1 MLIQVLGTIDV
12 LDPAEVALGGP
23 TQRRVL
29 SALLLHANAVV
40 SVDQLVD
47 AVWPDGG
54 VPERADHNVRTYVHR
69 LRTALGEVGDRIETA
84 GTGYR
89 LRVERDELDAT
100 RFEDLVDRAR
110 QLAGEADAE
119 GARQLLDEALG
130 LWRGRPF
137 DEFADEE
144 WTRAEV
150 TRLGEVRASAVEHR
164 FAALLDAG
172 RHTEVVGPLREAVGE
187 EPWREA
193 RRIQLALALY
203 RSGRQAEAL
212 RAIQRY
218 QSELADEI
226 GLVPS
231 AELDQLEH
239 RILEHDPTLVLASHR
254 QHMLR
259 DYQLDE
265 VIGEG
270 AFSLVWRGTQPSLG
284 RKVAIK
290 QIRAELANQPDF
302 VRRFETEAQ
311 TVAALEHPHI
321 VPLYDYWREPD
332 SAYLVMRYVAGGSL
346 ESEVLDGGLD
356 EARLRRLVDQVGSAL
371 HTAHRVGVI
380 HRDVKSANVLL
391 DAEGNFYLTDFGIAF
406 TGSAADD
413 ELATALSTGSPA
425 YASPEQLRRQALDSR
440 TDMYGFGITL
450 FEAATGRLPFVDAP
464 TQAALVKRQLE
475 DPVPTPS
482 SVKSGVPVWVD
493 QLIARATA
501 KNPSDRFGSMAEL
514 MAAVPDRSAG
524 TTDRGQRVAA
534 AAVIGELVN
543 PFKALRAFR
552 EADAADFYGRDR
564 LVARFVDVLS
574 RPGSA
579 GRLLAVVGPSGSGK
593 SSAVR
598 SGLLPRLRT
607 GAIAGSGDWFITTM
621 LPGSHP
627 FDELESA
634 LSRVA
639 VRQPGPLV
647 EMMRG
652 DDRGIAR
659 AINQILPDED
669 SELLLVIDQFEE
681 MFTHTA
687 DEERAQFLKGLL
699 AAVCEPRTR
708 LRIVVTIR
716 ADFLDG
722 PLRHPQLATRLETGT
737 ETVSPLA
744 ADELEA
750 AIVEPVRRQGA
761 TYEPGL
767 VARIMADVG
776 DQPGALP
783 LLQYALTE
791 LFDANVSGLLRAESY
806 DAIGGL
812 TGALA
817 TRADDTLTAM
827 NLDQQ
832 AAARRLF
839 GRLVNLGDGTEDTR
853 RRVRRRELGDG
864 PDMTKVID
872 TFGAVRLLVFDHDT
886 ATREPTVEIAHE
898 ALLQAWPRLGSWL
911 DNDRDELRTLRG
923 IGAATDAWLASDR
936 DDGELARSGRLDTVS
951 ELAGRRPD
959 VLNDYESEWV
969 SASQAAATAAEQAR
983 DSAAVRD
990 RSQNRRLRQLLV
1002 TAACLVVVA
1011 LIAAGTAVVLRN
1023 RAVANA
1029 EQALAAEQ
1037 NAVDAQAE
1045 AVANAEQAIA
1055 AEQNAVDAEAEAVAN
1070 AEQAIAAEQDA
1081 DIERLTALSAA
1092 QIAVAPDVAI
1102 LLALQANRRRD
1113 DIGTQSAV
1121 QRAIAAEATLAN
1133 IFPGRLGESERIHFS
1148 RDGSVG
1154 MTHSASIEI
1163 GRVQWFEPQTDVQIG
1178 NDFTAPAGIIE
1189 AAISGD
1195 GSVAALALVDGTVRF
1210 VDITGVELAR
1220 PYTLEGPANALSLDQ
1235 SGGRLLVSDVSTT
1248 RIVDVATGDLVSTY
1262 SVGEGAFSPGREI
1275 DAALSDDGSYFVLEV
1290 LRFPTED
1297 EVAVTGRSVIGG
1309 YDIVDAI
1316 TAERRERVEDDR
1328 RNGPEGS
1335 NIDQLLARGSVLEVT
1350 SLFLSTDDQLLV
1362 GYSDGTVAT
1371 RSVGDVTS
1379 TRTFQGPVG
1388 AVIAVGAA
1396 PDGTIAASSTDGLVH
1411 FWAADGTVLLSPVS
1425 VGGHVEEIAFADNG
1439 VAAMALKGGGIAAVD
1454 RSNSVMIDQRWD
1466 AVDGFSVSA
1475 FHGFYE
1481 NIDEPTEFDFYWQLR
1496 QLSNNEIVVNMP
1508 VATAFPHGFG
1518 NAPIYSADGE
1528 WSVTFGELVDAPIRI
1543 SEILGDQQFDVD
1555 VHGAYEQAFG
1565 SWPTMSSSTIR
1576 PGPDG
1581 QRVFAAVRDAA
1592 GGPTKAFWV
1601 DSATSEIVAGPI
1613 EFDAFGAAL
1622 VLDDGRVVV
1631 GGARFTFNILAADLR
1646 GPPIVVEGTQGFST
1660 FDSDPASGLVLVG
1673 GLNGDVGLVDV
1684 DAGSLELLEQVPGLP
1699 TAGAFSSDGR
1709 RIAVLSTGPVPGAPT
1724 QVQLIDVATGQRI
1737 GVPMRPFGTEPSA
1750 SGVSW
1755 ADDGSGVW
1763 VSTEDGPV
1771 RFAADPTGWREIA
1784 CGIVHRELTSAEW
1797 RLFVSDTDPQV
1808 SACT

>member
-1 MLIQVLGTIDV
+1 MQIQVLGTIDV

-29 SALLLHANAVV
+29 SALLLHSNRVV

-47 AVWPDGG
+47 AVWPDGE
-54 VPERADHNVRTYVHR
+54 VPERAEHNVRTYVHR
-69 LRTALGEVGDRIETA
+69 LRTALGEAGDRIETA

-110 QLAGEADAE
+110 ELAAGADAD

-172 RHTEVVGPLREAVGE
+172 RHTEVVGPLQEAVTA

-193 RRIQLALALY
+193 RRVQLALALY

-212 RAIQRY
+212 RAIQHYR
-218 QSELADEI
+218 SELADEI

-231 AELDQLEH
+231 TELDELEH
-239 RILEHDPTLVLASHR
+239 RILDHDPTLVPASHR
-254 QHMLR
+254 RHMLH

-332 SAYLVMRYVAGGSL
+332 SAYLVMRYIAGGSL
-346 ESEVLDGGLD
+346 ESEVLDRGLD

-371 HTAHRVGVI
+371 YTAHRVGVI

-440 TDMYGFGITL
+440 TDVYGFGITL

-482 SVKSGVPVWVD
+482 SVTNGVPAWVD
-493 QLIARATA
+493 QLVARATA
-501 KNPSDRFGSMAEL
+501 KNPADRFGSMAEL
-514 MAAVPDRSAG
+514 MAAVPDGSAG
-524 TTDRGQRVAA
+524 TTDRGHRVAVA
-534 AAVIGELVN
+534 TVVGDLVN

-564 LVARFVDVLS
+564 LVARFVDVLG

-607 GAIAGSGDWFITTM
+607 GAVPGSDDWFITTM

-681 MFTHTA
+681 LFTHTVDA
-687 DEERAQFLKGLL
+687 ERTRFLAGLL
-699 AAVCEPRTR
+699 TAVQEPRTR
-708 LRIVVTIR
+708 LRVVVTIR

-722 PLRHPQLATRLETGT
+722 PLRHPQLASRLETAT
-737 ETVSPLA
+737 VTVSPLA

-761 TYEPGL
+761 AYEPGL
-767 VARIMADVG
+767 VARILADVG

-791 LFDANVSGLLRAESY
+791 LFDANVAGLLQTESY
-806 DAIGGL
+806 EAIGGL

-817 TRADDTLTAM
+817 SRAEDTLTAM
-827 NLDQQ
+827 PPDQQ
-832 AAARRLF
+832 AVARRVF
-839 GRLVNLGDGTEDTR
+839 GRLVTLGDGTEDTR
-853 RRVRRRELGDG
+853 RRVRRRELGGD
-864 PDMTKVID
+864 DDTNHVID
-872 TFGAVRLLVFDHDT
+872 TFGTARLLVFDHDT

-898 ALLQAWPRLGSWL
+898 ALLRAWPRLRSWL
-911 DNDRDELRTLRG
+911 DDDRDDLRTLRG
-923 IGAATDAWLASDR
+923 IGSATDAWLASGR

-951 ELAGRRPD
+951 EFSGRRPD
-959 VLNDYESEWV
+959 VLNERELEWV
-969 SASQAAATAAEQAR
+969 TASQAAAAAADRAR
-983 DSAAVRD
+983 TEAAVRD
-990 RSQNRRLRQLLV
+990 RRQNRRLRQLLAA
-1002 TAACLVVVA
+1002 AACLVVVA
-1011 LIAAGTAVVLRN
+1011 LVAAGTAVVQRN
-1023 RAVANA
+1023 RAVDSERSAVEAQNA
-1029 EQALAAEQ
+1029 ALAAEAE
-1037 NAVDAQAE
+1037 AVISAEEAVAAQQAAVSAEDAAVAAQAE
-1045 AVANAEQAIA
+1045 AVT
-1055 AEQNAVDAEAEAVAN
+1055 N

-1092 QIAVAPDVAI
+1092 QIGVAPDIAI
-1102 LLALQANRRRD
+1102 LLALEANRRRD
-1113 DIGTQSAV
+1113 DVGTQGAV
-1121 QRAIAAEATLAN
+1121 QTAIATEPRLSRVIPKQLAGLTETTFSGDGTVGVTWSVDDGTFIWFDAETGE
-1133 IFPGRLGESERIHFS
+1133 PLGQPF
-1148 RDGSVG
+1148 SVG
-1154 MTHSASIEI
+1154 
-1163 GRVQWFEPQTDVQIG
+1163 RVL
-1178 NDFTAPAGIIE
+1178 DFVE
-1189 AAISGD
+1189 VSGD
-1195 GSVAALALVDGTVRF
+1195 GSVIAFASADQRTVVVRRDGDEMSTLLEVDGFPV
-1210 VDITGVELAR
+1210 
-1220 PYTLEGPANALSLDQ
+1220 ALDR
-1235 SGGRLLVSDVSTT
+1235 SGNT
-1248 RIVDVATGDLVSTY
+1248 
-1262 SVGEGAFSPGREI
+1262 
-1275 DAALSDDGSYFVLEV
+1275 
-1290 LRFPTED
+1290 
-1297 EVAVTGRSVIGG
+1297 
-1309 YDIVDAI
+1309 
-1316 TAERRERVEDDR
+1316 
-1328 RNGPEGS
+1328 
-1335 NIDQLLARGSVLEVT
+1335 
-1350 SLFLSTDDQLLV
+1350 
-1362 GYSDGTVAT
+1362 
-1371 RSVGDVTS
+1371 
-1379 TRTFQGPVG
+1379 
-1388 AVIAVGAA
+1388 IA
-1396 PDGTIAASSTDGLVH
+1396 IAASSDLTHFIEVPSGNVRSSHRHPANERPMRFKFLDDGDD
-1411 FWAADGTVLLSPVS
+1411 AVLWWQLGDFDP
-1425 VGGHVEEIAFADNG
+1425 HT
-1439 VAAMALKGGGIAAVD
+1439 GGGIDVIGTTTGERRARFLD
-1454 RSNSVMIDQRWD
+1454 
-1466 AVDGFSVSA
+1466 DG
-1475 FHGFYE
+1475 
-1481 NIDEPTEFDFYWQLR
+1481 EPTATAVSTDGRIITGYADGA
-1496 QLSNNEIVVNMP
+1496 IVVRTIP
-1508 VATAFPHGFG
+1508 GTAAAADDVRIAGHSRAVGQIALGPDGVIVTAGADRTVRFW
-1518 NAPIYSADGE
+1518 SADGARRPTHPIDIAGAGGFGALGVGATGVTVAQTSGGMVRIETNSRPIVEATRSAVGFGLSPDAAWWWSPVVDPTTEIDDPTVLRLTHLDGDDQRDIDLRAVHPTGFYFVKPSIDGE
-1528 WSVTFGELVDAPIRI
+1528 WVLTAGDAHIIGVSEVAGDRQTAVDLGPTLAQLGITEELPVMVPRA
-1543 SEILGDQQFDVD
+1543 
-1555 VHGAYEQAFG
+1555 
-1565 SWPTMSSSTIR
+1565 
-1576 PGPDG
+1576 
-1581 QRVFAAVRDAA
+1581 AA
-1592 GGPTKAFWV
+1592 GGERLFVLIRKSD
-1601 DSATSEIVAGPI
+1601 DSWLAVWIDIASEEIVAGPLELPSGGGSRI
-1613 EFDAFGAAL
+1613 L
-1622 VLDDGRVVV
+1622 QDGSVVV
-1631 GGARFTFNILAADLR
+1631 GGDIAPLMVLPPGLDGEPTILPDVTGLSALH
-1646 GPPIVVEGTQGFST
+1646 Q
-1660 FDSDPASGLVLVG
+1660 DPVSGLVLVG
-1673 GLNGDVGLVDV
+1673 GGDGAVGLLDPR
-1684 DAGSLELLEQVPGLP
+1684 AGRVEFLEGAVGWVY
-1699 TAGAFSSDGR
+1699 AGAFSPSGDTVAISSDTAGVQLFDVASRQPIGMPMVPQGGAIGGAGGLRWSEDGR
-1709 RIAVLSTGPVPGAPT
+1709 
-1724 QVQLIDVATGQRI
+1724 
-1737 GVPMRPFGTEPSA
+1737 
-1750 SGVSW
+1750 
-1755 ADDGSGVW
+1755 GVW
-1763 VSTEDGPV
+1763 IGPAGGPV
-1771 RFAADPTGWREIA
+1771 RFAAHPDSWREIA
-1784 CGIVHRELTSAEW
+1784 CSIVGRELTPDEW
-1797 RLFVSDTDPQV
+1797 RTFVSDTDPQV